1 MSNIN
6 SFQPFRT
13 KQAPPCYTHN
23 KVDCATC
30 PTTALIEFLGSGIIK
45 GIGPSTAA
53 SLVAK
58 YGEDIFTILDQQP
71 MRLSEV
77 SGIGIKKAAKIKESW
92 EKNKGAVTVMRFL
105 QEKGITPGYA
115 ARIYKH
121 YGNNTIPIV
130 QENPY
135 RLAEEVWGIGF
146 KLADTAAQHLG
157 FGRESIK
164 RIRAG
169 IAHAIG
175 VEVQQGHLYAELEDL
190 RSKAAALLEL
200 DLTAY
205 AAQFKLAF
213 QELHAQGK
221 LKLISHLEKH
231 YVTLALYYFSEKGV
245 AERVKHLMSRPSENS
260 FNIATI
266 YDQIRLPDARGVTL
280 NEQQQKGIL
289 TALQNKV
296 TIITGGPGTGKT
308 TMIKR
313 LLDVLDEQKTHYKLA
328 APTGRAAKRMS
339 ESTKRFAMTLHRLL
353 EFDPATRGF
362 ACNEH
367 NALKLDY
374 LIVDEASMLDI
385 FLAQA
390 ILKALPYNAHLVL
403 IGDIDQLPA
412 VGAGNFLHDL
422 IASAIVPTIHLN
434 YIFRQAQDSLIVV
447 NAHNVNAGK
456 FPMSSLE
463 NAKKDF
469 IYIKEMLPEQMN
481 ERLTEIFTST
491 LQRYHIAPE
500 NAMVLTPMHKGI
512 VGTGEMNNHLQ
523 ALFQNNTPPTPS
535 ALRSEMYR
543 GANRKA
549 FVRNRFGTTYYI
561 GDRVMQIKNNY
572 DKEVFNGDVGFIS
585 DISYADQ
592 TLEISFDAKR
602 ETVIYDFDEID
613 ELTLAYAISVHKS
626 QGSEYDA
633 VIIPLFMQHFM
644 MLQRNLL
651 YTAITRAKKLC
662 ILVGQ
667 PKAIALAIK
676 NNKGSQRITFLKEY
690 LITELKCR

>member
-1 MSNIN
+1 MSNN
-6 SFQPFRT
+6 YAPFSKPFASR
-13 KQAPPCYTHN
+13 QAPPCYAHN
-23 KVDCATC
+23 KIECAIC

-45 GIGPSTAA
+45 GIGISTATR
-53 SLVAK
+53 LVDK
-58 YGEDIFTILDQQP
+58 FGDDVFTILEEQP
-71 MRLSEV
+71 ARLREV
-77 SGIGIKKAAKIKESW
+77 SGIGPKKITVIRESW

-121 YGNNTIPIV
+121 YGNNTIPVV

-157 FGRESIK
+157 FARESIK
-164 RIRAG
+164 RIKAG
-169 IAHAIG
+169 ITHAISA
-175 VEVQQGHLYAELEDL
+175 EVLQGHLYAELDNL
-190 RSKAAALLEL
+190 RNKAAVLLEL
-200 DLTAY
+200 ELAKY

-213 QELHAQGK
+213 QELHHQSK
-221 LKLISHLEKH
+221 LKLITLNEKH
-231 YVTLALYYFSEKGV
+231 FVTLSLYYYSEKSV
-245 AERVKHLMSRPSENS
+245 AERVKTLISRASENK
-260 FNIATI
+260 FDTAKI
-266 YDQIRLPDARGVTL
+266 YEQLRLPDARRVTL
-280 NEQQQKGIL
+280 NEQQQIGIL
-289 TALQNKV
+289 TALQNNV

-308 TMIKR
+308 TMIRR
-313 LLDVLDEQKTHYKLA
+313 LLDVLDEQNLQYKLA
-328 APTGRAAKRMS
+328 APTGRAAKRMN
-339 ESTKRFAMTLHRLL
+339 ESTKRFALTLHRLL
-353 EFDPATRGF
+353 EFDPQSRTF

-367 NALKLDY
+367 NALKTDY

-390 ILKALPYNAHLVL
+390 ILKALPYTSHLVL
-403 IGDIDQLPA
+403 IGDVDQLPA

-422 IASAIVPTIHLN
+422 IASGKIPTIQLN
-434 YIFRQAQDSLIVV
+434 HIFRQAQDSLIVV

-456 FPMSSLE
+456 FPTGYLE
-463 NAKKDF
+463 TAKRDF
-469 IYIKEMLPEQMN
+469 IYIKEQLPEKMN
-481 ERLTEIFTST
+481 ELLTEIFTST
-491 LQRYHIAPE
+491 LQKHGISPTQ
-500 NAMVLTPMHKGI
+500 AMVLTPMHRGI
-512 VGTGEMNNHLQ
+512 VGTAEMNNHLQ
-523 ALFQNNTPPTPS
+523 QLFQN
-535 ALRSEMYR
+535 RSTLAGSSR
-543 GANRKA
+543 NQS
-549 FVRNRFGTTYYI
+549 FVRNRFGTTYYV

-585 DISYADQ
+585 DISYANQ
-592 TLEISFDAKR
+592 TLEISFDSKR
-602 ETVIYDFDEID
+602 ETVTYDFDEID

-690 LITELKCR
+690 LTTDLICR